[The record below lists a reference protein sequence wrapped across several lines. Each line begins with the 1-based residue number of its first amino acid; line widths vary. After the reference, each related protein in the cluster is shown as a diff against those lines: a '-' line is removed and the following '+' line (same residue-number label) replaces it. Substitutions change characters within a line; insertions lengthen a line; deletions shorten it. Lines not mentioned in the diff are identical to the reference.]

1 MTAST
6 VVHINNLTAD
16 EKGKPVIKFEIEYL
30 CTSSLSKVSTLTAG
44 RNYVPKAK
52 DKIFIM
58 SGCNIPRFKVKQFCL
73 KYDVALV
80 KFEDRAMAKFIGPDV
95 INELTTHRSS
105 YFVSKAYMLNYLR
118 LILGDGDPTYQP
130 LFDAINASTSDTVK
144 FDYNFQY
151 NTREKKIVGLKLF
164 KDDTIEKKECKYTGY
179 ECFSS
184 EDAYIKYNALQGDP
198 TVFDQ
203 DDILKVLNT
212 GTVLTDEMYE
222 SVKRLF
228 ESTDKTNITLA
239 METLANCDYQTS
251 AVPILLLL
259 KEFGS
264 KMIGVTGSQHVNFKS
279 MLKYFNI
286 ERFDN
291 MTLDT
296 VINSLR
302 HQKLLTSENL
312 SRIMPLA
319 KTQLDKDLHLDSFS
333 ISQIKLNPKLEAEL
347 IPAPVG
353 SGTVEIMGEDEEELN
368 MNVT

>member
-6 VVHINNLTAD
+6 VVSIERLDAD
-16 EKGKPVIKFEIEYL
+16 TTGKPVIKFETQYL
-30 CTSSLSKVSTLTAG
+30 CSSSLSKVATLTAG

-80 KFEDRAMAKFIGPDV
+80 KFEDRAIAKFIGPDV
-95 INELTTHRSS
+95 INEFITHRSS

-118 LILGDGDPTYQP
+118 LILGDGDPNYQP
-130 LFDAINASTSDTVK
+130 LFDAIHASTSDNVK
-144 FDYNFQY
+144 FNYNFEY
-151 NTREKKIVGLKLF
+151 NTRNKKIVGLRLF
-164 KDDTIEKKECKYTGY
+164 KDNSIEQKESKYSGY
-179 ECFSS
+179 VTFTS
-184 EDAYIKYNALQGDP
+184 EDAFIKYNSLQNDP

-228 ESTDKTNITLA
+228 ESTDTTNITLA
-239 METLANCDYQTS
+239 METLANCDYQAS

-259 KEFGS
+259 KKYGP
-264 KMIGVTGSQHVNFKS
+264 KMVGVTGSQHVNFKS

-286 ERFDN
+286 DRFEA

-302 HQKLLTSENL
+302 HQNLLTSENL

-319 KTQLDKDLHLDSFS
+319 KTQIDKELHLNSFS
-333 ISQIKLNPKLEAEL
+333 VSQIKLNPKIEAEL
-347 IPAPVG
+347 IPALVG

-368 MNVT
+368 MNVS